1 MRNPNFLTRSGQTS
15 ETTWDSLKDVPFMGE
30 KQYTYTTK
38 ERLKDRMMNLRRVA
52 KRGPMTVERFM
63 LSLISDIQPILA
75 NQYLEVSYDD
85 YGYWRDLLGE
95 LKPILAAFWAECD
108 PMIINYMFL
117 VFVAQ
122 FIVILKLWEQ
132 LDFSSA
138 CISDCAILGE
148 YFMREGTIKEEML
161 VGIMKK
167 WGIDKD
173 FQPEI

>member
-1 MRNPNFLTRSGQTS
+1 MRNPNYLSRNQNTTV
-15 ETTWDSLKDVPFMGE
+15 TTWDSLKDVPFMGE
-30 KQYTYTTK
+30 KKSRYTTK
-38 ERLKDRMMNLRRVA
+38 ELLKDRLINLRRVA

-75 NQYLEVSYDD
+75 HNNMELSCDD
-85 YGYWRDLLGE
+85 YGYWRDVLGE

-138 CISDCAILGE
+138 CVSDCAILGE